1 MVSTDIEKMAVIK
14 VQEEIL
20 RNKEYLSEYIN
31 SNDKTPMWDGNIYVY
46 NNPKKEKKY
55 YQGKIETQVKGEEV
69 KKIKS
74 GNSKYRIEVETLE
87 AYNKDKKGTLLL
99 VCKFI
104 DLDNYQLYYANLLP
118 IDLDDILRKAQ
129 NKNKKGKDKISI
141 DIKPIRRNAVSSL
154 KNICLNFLRES
165 NKQLNI
171 KIMDINEL
179 KDIKKVNFQ
188 ITGIKKENDLIE
200 YMLNN
205 DIYTYATFGDNNEM
219 VALRKSILYSV
230 ETKRKYGIKVN
241 DKLYY
246 DSINVMHIQGKEVIK
261 MGKGIILD
269 GYKVTITPTGNINE
283 RIKDVEFFIDL
294 YNYQKIN
301 IDGDEFK
308 FPLNTTSQNEKIIV
322 QEKEYLKWLK
332 DVKNV
337 FEKFNIFLDTDLNI
351 FNNEDFKNINNLI
364 ELCNGNFNKVKT
376 FNKLYYTKMNKY
388 KIIYIIR
395 KRDNGKVDLINFYS
409 DLSNVYKVALTVK
422 NEEILVSPY
431 LQLTENDLLE
441 HINLDYE
448 VIKKSFDDINIK
460 AEPAIVEFVLN
471 CLRVYDKNNDEKI
484 LNLALDVN
492 NKLLEKSTSS
502 INIINKLQILKR
514 MRKLETD
521 EIAQLISIR
530 DKENDK
536 KIKVGISI
544 LLESNFEFNKYF
556 NELSSEER
564 KEFEHFPIFNL
575 KNNKTNNN

>member
-20 RNKEYLSEYIN
+20 RNREYLSEYIN

-46 NNPKKEKKY
+46 NNPKKEKKF
-55 YQGKIETQVKGEEV
+55 YQGKIETQIKGEEV
-69 KKIKS
+69 KRIKS
-74 GNSKYRIEVETLE
+74 GNSKYQIEVETLE
-87 AYNKDKKGTLLL
+87 AYKKDKKGTLLL

-104 DLDNYQLYYANLLP
+104 DVDNYQLYYANLLP

-171 KIMDINEL
+171 KIMDIKDL
-179 KDIKKVNFQ
+179 KDIKKVDFQ
-188 ITGIKKENDLIE
+188 ITGINKENELIE

-205 DIYTYATFGDNNEM
+205 DIYTYATCGDNNEI

-230 ETKRKYGIKVN
+230 ETKQEHSIKIN
-241 DKLYY
+241 NTLYY
-246 DSINVMHIQGKEVIK
+246 TSINIMHIQGKEVIK

-283 RIKDVEFFIDL
+283 RIKDVEFFMDL
-294 YNYQKIN
+294 YEYQKIN
-301 IDGDEFK
+301 IDGHEFN
-308 FPLNTTSQNEKIIV
+308 FQLNTTSRDEKVIL

-332 DVKNV
+332 DVKSV
-337 FEKFNIFLDTDLNI
+337 FEKFNIFLDTDLKI

-364 ELCNGNFNKVKT
+364 ELCNGNFDKVKT
-376 FNKLYYTKMNKY
+376 FNKLYYTKINRY

-395 KRDNGKVDLINFYS
+395 KRDNGKIDLINFYS
-409 DLSNVYKVALTVK
+409 DLSNIYKVILTIE
-422 NEEILVSPY
+422 NEKILVSPY

-441 HINLDYE
+441 HINLNYE
-448 VIKKSFDDINIK
+448 VVKKSFDDIDIK
-460 AEPAIVEFVLN
+460 IEPAIVEFVLN
-471 CLRVYDKNNDEKI
+471 CLRAYDKNNNEEMLK
-484 LNLALDVN
+484 LALYVN
-492 NKLLEKSTSS
+492 DKLLEKNSSS

-514 MRKLETD
+514 MRNLEAD

-544 LLESNFEFNKYF
+544 LLESNFEVDKYF
-556 NELSSEER
+556 NELSSEE
-564 KEFEHFPIFNL
+564 KKKFETFPIFNL
-575 KNNKTNNN
+575 KNNKSN

>member
-31 SNDKTPMWDGNIYVY
+31 LNDKTPMWDGNIYVY
-46 NNPKKEKKY
+46 NNPKKEKKF
-55 YQGKIETQVKGEEV
+55 YQGKIETQVKGEKVER
-69 KKIKS
+69 IKS

-87 AYNKDKKGTLLL
+87 AYKKDKKGTLLL

-104 DLDNYQLYYANLLP
+104 DVDNYQLYYANLLP

-171 KIMDINEL
+171 KIMDINDL

-188 ITGIKKENDLIE
+188 ITGINKENELIE

-205 DIYTYATFGDNNEM
+205 DIYTYATCGDNNEM

-230 ETKRKYGIKVN
+230 ETKREHSIKIN
-241 DKLYY
+241 NTLYY
-246 DSINVMHIQGKEVIK
+246 TSINIMHVQGKEVIK

-269 GYKVTITPTGNINE
+269 GHKVTITPTGNINE

-294 YNYQKIN
+294 YKYQKIN
-301 IDGDEFK
+301 IDGNEFN
-308 FPLNTTSQNEKIIV
+308 FPLNSTSQCEKIIL

-332 DVKNV
+332 DVKSV
-337 FEKFNIFLDTDLNI
+337 FEKFHIFLDTDLKI
-351 FNNEDFKNINNLI
+351 FNDEDFKNINNLI

-376 FNKLYYTKMNKY
+376 YNKLYYTKINRY

-395 KRDNGKVDLINFYS
+395 KRDNGKIDLIDFYS
-409 DLSNVYKVALTVK
+409 DLTNVYKVVLTLE

-441 HINLDYE
+441 HINLNYE
-448 VIKKSFDDINIK
+448 VVKKSFDDIDIRVE
-460 AEPAIVEFVLN
+460 AAIVEFVLN
-471 CLRVYDKNNDEKI
+471 CLRAYDKNNEEEMLK
-484 LNLALDVN
+484 LALDVN
-492 NKLLEKSTSS
+492 DKLLEKSSSS

-514 MRKLETD
+514 MRNLEAD
-521 EIAQLISIR
+521 EIEQLISIR

-544 LLESNFEFNKYF
+544 LLESNFEADKYF
-556 NELSSEER
+556 NELSSEEK
-564 KEFEHFPIFNL
+564 KEFETFPIFNL
-575 KNNKTNNN
+575 KNNKSN